1 MERLAVDAGG
11 AIRTFDRPGDSIR
24 SLLQHVRG
32 RGGQAN
38 PDHWLRAMKMAA
50 SFKGVDSPDQFVRD
64 YILPEKPIDLPEPR
78 ADIRR
83 FREMVARIHR
93 LEDQERDLVLVGVAF
108 AEHFEALSMQRTAAA
123 LAACC
128 RRNMAERRVER
139 GELEVETS
147 TLERERLD
155 SAVRRGKE
163 ELEKCRADLVEAKAS
178 LDGDPARLMMMQ
190 ARLDRQQAI
199 GVLRE
204 AVTALGKARERF
216 SAVVDA
222 LSLAKEAGVHDAGL
236 AAFFAAAFD
245 PAAGDGWPADIAA
258 VAGALAA
265 ASGLDG
271 VAARLEAMAAACQK
285 SSADGREAVKAA
297 IDQLAD
303 AESGGSASGRRRRI

>member
-1 MERLAVDAGG
+1 
-11 AIRTFDRPGDSIR
+11 
-24 SLLQHVRG
+24 
-32 RGGQAN
+32 
-38 PDHWLRAMKMAA
+38 
-50 SFKGVDSPDQFVRD
+50 
-64 YILPEKPIDLPEPR
+64 
-78 ADIRR
+78 
-83 FREMVARIHR
+83 
-93 LEDQERDLVLVGVAF
+93 
-108 AEHFEALSMQRTAAA
+108 
-123 LAACC
+123 
-128 RRNMAERRVER
+128 MAERRVER

-271 VAARLEAMAAACQK
+271 VAARLEAVAAACQNRQRT
-285 SSADGREAVKAA
+285 AGRP
-297 IDQLAD
+297 
-303 AESGGSASGRRRRI
+303 